1 MRCTDGKRFDAQ
13 CNPRGLCSVT
23 PGEVEQGPEL
33 EQEPPGFFDKFM
45 TPAVKGMLLLN
56 LGAALF
62 GSNQVIIKTSEEL
75 MSPTALNAL
84 RFSAAAICFVPMI
97 PRALKSVPLPSALEL
112 GCWLTLGYTFQAFG
126 LSMTSASHGAF
137 TGAFTV
143 LTVPILIGLSG
154 KSVGRTVWF
163 SAAAAMFGI
172 SLLTGDGGAP
182 NLGDLF
188 CVASAVLFG
197 VHKWRGE
204 AIVSGVPDA
213 KSLVALQLG
222 ILGLFSIGLAVPEI
236 VDTVTTNGI
245 SGTFELSKAL
255 PWGDILFMGVGTT
268 ALTLYI
274 EMEALKDV
282 SAATAA
288 LIYTSEPIWGASFAW
303 ILLGERWGW
312 LGWAG
317 GALVVAASVYSQMSG
332 ESEKLKYIAEPTKQA
347 SKDS

>member
-1 MRCTDGKRFDAQ
+1 
-13 CNPRGLCSVT
+13 VT
-23 PGEVEQGPEL
+23 PAKDAPAEQGSP
-33 EQEPPGFFDKFM
+33 FDLFNRFL
-45 TPAVKGMLLLN
+45 TPAVRGMLLLN

-84 RFSAAAICFVPMI
+84 RFTCAAMCFVPFI
-97 PRALKSVPLPSALEL
+97 PRALKSVPIPSATEL
-112 GCWLTLGYTFQAFG
+112 GCWLTLGYTFQALG

-143 LTVPILIGLSG
+143 LTVPVLIGLSG
-154 KSVGRTVWF
+154 KEVGRSVWF
-163 SAAAAMFGI
+163 SAAAALFGI
-172 SLLTGDGGAP
+172 SLLTGEGGAP

-188 CVASAVLFG
+188 CVASAVFFG

-204 AIVSGVPDA
+204 TIVSGVEDA

-222 ILGLFSIGLAVPEI
+222 ILGMCSIALAAPEF
-236 VDTVTTNGI
+236 VDTLKTNGV

-274 EMEALKDV
+274 EMEALKVV
-282 SAATAA
+282 SSATAA
-288 LIYTSEPIWGASFAW
+288 LIYTSEPIWGATFAW
-303 ILLGERWGW
+303 IMLSERWG
-312 LGWAG
+312 LQGWAG
-317 GALVVAASVYSQMSG
+317 GALVVASSVYSQMSG
-332 ESEKLKYIAEPTKQA
+332 ESEKLKYRPDEVTKSASEEPST
-347 SKDS
+347 

>member
-1 MRCTDGKRFDAQ
+1 
-13 CNPRGLCSVT
+13 
-23 PGEVEQGPEL
+23 
-33 EQEPPGFFDKFM
+33 
-45 TPAVKGMLLLN
+45 
-56 LGAALF
+56 
-62 GSNQVIIKTSEEL
+62 

-84 RFSAAAICFVPMI
+84 RFSCAALCFVPMI
-97 PRALKSVPLPSALEL
+97 PRALKTVPLASATEL

-143 LTVPILIGLSG
+143 LTVPVLIGLSG
-154 KSVGRTVWF
+154 KEVGKSVWF
-163 SAAAAMFGI
+163 SAAAALFGI

-188 CVASAVLFG
+188 CVASAIFFG

-204 AIVSGVPDA
+204 AIVSGVENA
-213 KSLVALQLG
+213 RGLVALQLG
-222 ILGLFSIGLAVPEI
+222 ILSLCSIGLALPEI
-236 VDTVTTNGI
+236 SDTLSTNGI
-245 SGTFELSKAL
+245 SGSLELSKAL

-288 LIYTSEPIWGASFAW
+288 LIYTSEPIWGATFAW
-303 ILLGERWGW
+303 ILLSERWGL
-312 LGWAG
+312 LGWIG
-317 GALVVAASVYSQMSG
+317 GAVVVGASAYSQLSG
-332 ESEKLKYIAEPTKQA
+332 ESEKLKYQPETPAKA
-347 SKDS
+347 SVDES

>member
-1 MRCTDGKRFDAQ
+1 
-13 CNPRGLCSVT
+13 
-23 PGEVEQGPEL
+23 
-33 EQEPPGFFDKFM
+33 M
-45 TPAVKGMLLLN
+45 TPATNVPEAVEEPEAANPLGKFMSPAVRGMLLLN

-84 RFSAAAICFVPMI
+84 RFSAAALCFVPMI
-97 PRALKSVPLPSALEL
+97 PRALKSVPLPSAMEL

-143 LTVPILIGLSG
+143 LTVPVLIGLSG
-154 KSVGRTVWF
+154 KEVGKSVWF
-163 SAAAAMFGI
+163 SAAAALFGI

-204 AIVSGVPDA
+204 AIVSGVSDA

-222 ILGLFSIGLAVPEI
+222 ILGLFSVGLAVPEI
-236 VDTVTTNGI
+236 VDTVTQNGV
-245 SGTFELSKAL
+245 SGTLELSKAL

-288 LIYTSEPIWGASFAW
+288 LIYTSEPIWGAAFAW
-303 ILLGERWGW
+303 ILLSERWG
-312 LGWAG
+312 LQGWFG

-332 ESEKLKYIAEPTKQA
+332 ESEKLKYDPEAEAAKA
-347 SKDS
+347 AIKDS